1 MTRTSRAVALS
12 AIVVLSVVASVGVG
26 FVGTAAAADAAT
38 IEATPANATATATHN
53 VSVSPDSNEAGSSLS
68 SIQVQYPDSSA
79 DAGNVTG
86 DDVEAAYVVR
96 NGDRTNVTDDLQAV
110 KHSDN
115 GNTVTFTF
123 GGSYDVKAGD
133 TFYVTYSDVENP
145 DSMGT
150 YSVSVDLNSQ
160 SSGSPATDSLNI
172 TQAAATTSLTA
183 TPDWD
188 GANATHTL
196 SYAPGSAQDN
206 RTLRNVTVDYGENAM
221 LYDLPAENVTAFVDA
236 DADGENDSA
245 ESGLNVTGVTAANQN
260 LTVAFNGSY
269 TLNASEPVVVA
280 YDPVGNPDVAG
291 TYTERVTANGDWEN
305 ATSVTL
311 DVVVSSETSAASV
324 TPYPPY
330 AGARSTHVATG
341 EVGSDDASDSL
352 NEFRVDYAENTGAT
366 DVSEVGLSDVNAVGI
381 STDGDRTIE
390 TNVSD
395 DLSSVSI
402 SNDGHTLLLGFG
414 GSYTL
419 EQGDV
424 VVANY
429 SDVENPGSNGTYT
442 AAVGINTQSDDAD
455 VAADFEVS
463 TGPADATVTAAN
475 ASEHANTTHTLAFR
489 PGTSQYGANVTSLAA
504 NYTAS
509 GIGDVPADAT
519 VTGAFIDTD
528 GDLANESGD
537 PALNVTGVG
546 VTDGVVNA
554 TFEGNHTVA
563 SDERV
568 VLTYANVTNPG
579 DGSYAIPSAL
589 NGEWANGTDATLTV
603 TTDTEAVNA
612 SLTVDPD
619 SPDAT
624 STHTAT
630 VEVAPNDA
638 SDSLNSIE
646 VDYAATETATDV
658 SGVGTSDVVRVG
670 ISTDGDETIETNVS
684 DDLSEVDVS
693 NDGHTLTFGFGGSYS
708 LAQGDVVVVEYH
720 DAQNPV
726 SESTYHAA
734 IGVNVQSTDAPVT
747 AAFDITASSSGD
759 DSDTSDGSDTDDTD
773 DTSDGSDNV
782 DDTSDTA
789 GATDGGSGDGGQ
801 STTTTTSST
810 TTTTSDQ
817 TQNVT
822 STTTT
827 ATTTTTTA
835 TGTTSAGS
843 LGFGFAAASV
853 ALAAGFLAL
862 RRRD

>member
-1 MTRTSRAVALS
+1 MN
-12 AIVVLSVVASVGVG
+12 AIVVLSLVASVGVG
-26 FVGTAAAADAAT
+26 FVGTAVAADTAT

-53 VSVSPDSNEAGSSLS
+53 VSVSPDSNEAGSSLN

-86 DDVEAAYVVR
+86 ADVEAAYVVR

-115 GNTVTFTF
+115 GNTVAFTF
-123 GGSYDVKAGD
+123 GGSYDVRAGD
-133 TFYVTYSDVENP
+133 TFHVVYSDVENP

-150 YSVSVDLNSQ
+150 YSVKVDLNSQ
-160 SSGSPATDSLNI
+160 SSGSPATDRLNI

-206 RTLRNVTVDYGENAM
+206 RTLQNVTVDYGMNAT
-221 LYDLPAENVTAFVDA
+221 LYDLPPENVTAFVDA
-236 DADGENDSA
+236 DADGQNDSA

-260 LTVAFNGSY
+260 LTVAFDGSY
-269 TLNASEPVVVA
+269 TLNASEPIVVS
-280 YDPVGNPDVAG
+280 YDPVGNPDAAG

-305 ATSVTL
+305 ATNVTL
-311 DVVVSSETSAASV
+311 DVVVSSETSDASV

-330 AGARSTHVATG
+330 AGAQSTHVATG

-352 NEFRVDYAENTGAT
+352 NEFRVDYAEDTGAT
-366 DVSEVGLSDVNAVGI
+366 DVSAVGLSDVHAVGI
-381 STDGDRTIE
+381 STDGDGTIE
-390 TNVSD
+390 TNVTD

-419 EQGDV
+419 DQGDV

-429 SDVENPGSNGTYT
+429 SDVRNPGDNGTYT

-455 VAADFEVS
+455 IAADFEVT
-463 TGPADATVTAAN
+463 TGPASATVTAAN

-489 PGTSQYGANVTSLAA
+489 PGTSQYGATVTSLAA

-509 GIGDVPADAT
+509 GIADVPANAT
-519 VTGAFIDTD
+519 VSDAFIDTD
-528 GDLANESGD
+528 GDLTNESGD
-537 PALNVTGVG
+537 PALNVTDFG

-568 VLTYANVTNPG
+568 VLTYENVTNPG

-589 NGEWANGTDATLTV
+589 NGDWANGTDATLTV

-612 SLTVDPD
+612 SLAVDPD
-619 SPDAT
+619 TPDAT

-646 VDYAATETATDV
+646 VDYAAIETATDV
-658 SGVGTSDVVRVG
+658 SAVGASDVVRVG
-670 ISTDGDETIETNVS
+670 ISTDGDGTVETNVS

-693 NDGHTLTFGFGGSYS
+693 NDGHTLTFGFGGSYTLS
-708 LAQGDVVVVEYH
+708 QGDVVVVEYH
-720 DAQNPV
+720 DAENPAT
-726 SESTYHAA
+726 ESTYHAA

-747 AAFDITASSSGD
+747 AAFDIAASSSDD
-759 DSDTSDGSDTDDTD
+759 DSDTSGGSDTDDT
-773 DTSDGSDNV
+773 SNSVG
-782 DDTSDTA
+782 DTSDTT
-789 GATDGGSGDGGQ
+789 GATDGGSGDDGQ
-801 STTTTTSST
+801 STTTTTPT
-810 TTTTSDQ
+810 TTATPTETQ
-817 TQNVT
+817 TVT
-822 STTTT
+822 STTTATSAT
-827 ATTTTTTA
+827 AA
-835 TGTTSAGS
+835 TETTSGGL
-843 LGFGFAAASV
+843 LGFGLAAVSV
-853 ALAAGFLAL
+853 ALAAGVLVL